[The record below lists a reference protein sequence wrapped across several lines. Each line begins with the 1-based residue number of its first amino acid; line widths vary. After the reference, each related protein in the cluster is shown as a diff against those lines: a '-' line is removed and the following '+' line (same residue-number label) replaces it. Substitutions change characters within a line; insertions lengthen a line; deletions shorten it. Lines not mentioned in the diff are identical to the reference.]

1 MKAGTQNSWAY
12 DLAADLAGGVCYAVG
27 MYVFAM
33 HADFAP
39 GGVSG
44 LALLLNRLLGLPVGL
59 GTLLL
64 NLPLF
69 ALSYRFVG
77 RRFLARTLRSMMIC
91 VLLLDVVFPQFPAYT
106 GEPFLAAL
114 YSGAFLGAGLALFY
128 MHGSSSGGMDLLTMT
143 IKKLRPHLSV
153 GAVMMAI
160 DLVVILLGWPVF
172 GNVDAVLYGLTAVVV
187 TAFVLDKIMYGAGAC
202 MLVIIITD
210 AGQAVARRIAARCG
224 RGSTQIRALG
234 SYTGTERYV
243 LLCACGKAQA
253 YKVRTA
259 AHEIDRGAFVM
270 VTEASGGAGEGFS
283 APGGPRE
290 YKGPSGVRPEVPLRT
305 DQ

>member
-1 MKAGTQNSWAY
+1 MVKNGSEILVEALVEQGVDTIFGYPGGAVLNIYDALYKNSDRIRHIWTAHEPVSYTHLDVYKRQAQNRRFRGEGCAMKAGTQNSWAY

-77 RRFLARTLRSMMIC
+77 RRFLVRTLRSIMIC
-91 VLLLDVVFPQFPAYT
+91 VLLLDVVFPRFPAYM

-114 YSGAFLGAGLALFY
+114 YSGAVSYTHLDVYKRQAQRGRDLPRAVCARAARRLYGGAVPRPADLGHGAVFLALV
-128 MHGSSSGGMDLLTMT
+128 HGYIFEENKHHRIHTRRPSR
-143 IKKLRPHLSV
+143 LR
-153 GAVMMAI
+153 
-160 DLVVILLGWPVF
+160 
-172 GNVDAVLYGLTAVVV
+172 
-187 TAFVLDKIMYGAGAC
+187 AGYHR
-202 MLVIIITD
+202 
-210 AGQAVARRIAARCG
+210 ARRERASGCARQFG
-224 RGSTQIRALG
+224 RGALCG
-234 SYTGTERYV
+234 GTTR
-243 LLCACGKAQA
+243 
-253 YKVRTA
+253 
-259 AHEIDRGAFVM
+259 
-270 VTEASGGAGEGFS
+270 
-283 APGGPRE
+283 
-290 YKGPSGVRPEVPLRT
+290 
-305 DQ
+305 

>member
-1 MKAGTQNSWAY
+1 MKAGARSGWAY

-77 RRFLARTLRSMMIC
+77 RRFLARTLRSTVIC
-91 VLLLDVVFPQFPAYT
+91 VLFLDVVFPRFPAYT

-128 MHGSSSGGMDLLTMT
+128 THGSSSGGMDLLTMT
-143 IKKLRPHLSV
+143 VKTLRPHLSV
-153 GAVMMAI
+153 GTVMMAT
-160 DLVVILLGWPVF
+160 DLFVILLGWPVF
-172 GNVDAVLYGLTAVVV
+172 GNVDAVLYGLAAVAVN
-187 TAFVLDKIMYGAGAC
+187 ALVLDKIMYGAGAC
-202 MLVIIITD
+202 KLVIIITD

-234 SYTGTERYV
+234 SHTGVERYV

-270 VTEASGGAGEGFS
+270 VTEASEVFGEGFS
-283 APGGPRE
+283 AH
-290 YKGPSGVRPEVPLRT
+290 SGTQE
-305 DQ
+305 

>member
-44 LALLLNRLLGLPVGL
+44 LALIANHLWGMPVGL

-64 NLPLF
+64 NMPLF
-69 ALSYRFVG
+69 ALAWRFVG
-77 RRFLARTLRSMMIC
+77 HHFLRRTLRSMLIC
-91 VLLLDVVFPQFPAYT
+91 VLLLDGVFPHLPVYT
-106 GEPFLAAL
+106 GDPFLAAL
-114 YSGAFLGAGLALFY
+114 YSGAFLGTGLALFY
-128 MHGSSSGGMDLLTMT
+128 THGSSSGGMDLLTMT

-270 VTEASGGAGEGFS
+270 VTEASEVFGEGFS
-283 APGGPRE
+283 AH
-290 YKGPSGVRPEVPLRT
+290 SGTQE
-305 DQ
+305 

>member
-39 GGVSG
+39 GGVAG

-172 GNVDAVLYGLTAVVV
+172 GNVDAVLYGMTAVVV

-202 MLVIIITD
+202 KLVIIITD
-210 AGQAVARRIAARCG
+210 AG
-224 RGSTQIRALG
+224 
-234 SYTGTERYV
+234 
-243 LLCACGKAQA
+243 
-253 YKVRTA
+253 
-259 AHEIDRGAFVM
+259 
-270 VTEASGGAGEGFS
+270 
-283 APGGPRE
+283 
-290 YKGPSGVRPEVPLRT
+290 
-305 DQ
+305 

>member
-33 HADFAP
+33 HADFDSEIARGADCQP
-39 GGVSG
+39 S
-44 LALLLNRLLGLPVGL
+44 VGCA
-59 GTLLL
+59 GWTGDI
-64 NLPLF
+64 
-69 ALSYRFVG
+69 AAQYAAIRVG
-77 RRFLARTLRSMMIC
+77 MAVCWTPFLRRTLRSMLIC
-91 VLLLDVVFPQFPAYT
+91 VLLLDGVFPHLPVYT
-106 GEPFLAAL
+106 GDPFLAAL
-114 YSGAFLGAGLALFY
+114 YSGAFLGTGLALFY

-172 GNVDAVLYGLTAVVV
+172 GNVDAVLYGMTAVVV

-202 MLVIIITD
+202 KLVIIITD

-270 VTEASGGAGEGFS
+270 VTEASEVFGEGFS
-283 APGGPRE
+283 AH
-290 YKGPSGVRPEVPLRT
+290 SGTQE
-305 DQ
+305 

>member
-1 MKAGTQNSWAY
+1 MKAGARSGWAY

-44 LALLLNRLLGLPVGL
+44 LALLLNRLLGIPVGL

-77 RRFLARTLRSMMIC
+77 RRFLARTLRSTVIC
-91 VLLLDVVFPQFPAYT
+91 VLLLDVVFPRFPAYT

-160 DLVVILLGWPVF
+160 DMVVILLGWPVF
-172 GNVDAVLYGLTAVVV
+172 GNVDAVLYGLTAVAV

-202 MLVIIITD
+202 KLVIIITD
-210 AGQAVARRIAARCG
+210 AGSEVAGRIAARCA
-224 RGSTQIRALG
+224 RGSTLLRASG
-234 SYTGTERYV
+234 AYTGAERHV
-243 LLCACGKAQA
+243 LLCACGRAEA
-253 YKVRTA
+253 YRVRAA
-259 AHEIDRGAFVM
+259 AHEIDEDAFVV
-270 VTEASGGAGEGFS
+270 VTEAGEVFGEGF
-283 APGGPRE
+283 ADPR
-290 YKGPSGVRPEVPLRT
+290 GTIPLP
-305 DQ
+305 

>member
-1 MKAGTQNSWAY
+1 MKAGARSGWAY

-77 RRFLARTLRSMMIC
+77 RRFLARTLRSTVIC
-91 VLLLDVVFPQFPAYT
+91 VLFLDVVFPRFPAYT

-160 DLVVILLGWPVF
+160 DMVVILLGWPVF
-172 GNVDAVLYGLTAVVV
+172 GNVDAVLYGLTAVAV

-202 MLVIIITD
+202 KLVIIITD
-210 AGQAVARRIAARCG
+210 AGSEVAEQIAAQCA
-224 RGSTQIRALG
+224 RGSTLLRASG
-234 SYTGTERYV
+234 AYTGAERHV
-243 LLCACGKAQA
+243 LLCACGRAEA
-253 YKVRTA
+253 YRVRAA
-259 AHEIDRGAFVM
+259 AHEIDEDAFVV
-270 VTEASGGAGEGFS
+270 VTEAGEVFGEGF
-283 APGGPRE
+283 ADPR
-290 YKGPSGVRPEVPLRT
+290 GTIPLP
-305 DQ
+305 

>member
-1 MKAGTQNSWAY
+1 MKAGARSGWAY

-77 RRFLARTLRSMMIC
+77 RRFLARTLRSTVIC
-91 VLLLDVVFPQFPAYT
+91 VLFLDVVFPRFPAYT

-160 DLVVILLGWPVF
+160 DMVVILLGWPVF
-172 GNVDAVLYGLTAVVV
+172 GNVDAVLYGVTSTVVSTIV
-187 TAFVLDKIMYGAGAC
+187 IDKILYGTGAGTLA
-202 MLVIIITD
+202 IIITEKGSQIGAKIGENVRRGVTTIPA
-210 AGQAVARRIAARCG
+210 AGG
-224 RGSTQIRALG
+224 
-234 SYTGTERYV
+234 YTGIHRDV
-243 LLCACGKAQA
+243 LLCACSKAEA
-253 YKVRTA
+253 YLVKSAVQ
-259 AHEIDRGAFVM
+259 EVDEKAFVM
-270 VTEASGGAGEGFS
+270 FTETSEVFGEGF
-283 APGGPRE
+283 
-290 YKGPSGVRPEVPLRT
+290 KT
-305 DQ
+305 DLK

>member
-77 RRFLARTLRSMMIC
+77 RRFLVRTLRSIMIC
-91 VLLLDVVFPQFPAYT
+91 VLLLDVVFPRFPAYM
-106 GEPFLAAL
+106 GEPFLAAF
-114 YSGAFLGAGLALFY
+114 YSGAFLGTGLALFY

-172 GNVDAVLYGLTAVVV
+172 GNVDAVLYGLAAVAVN
-187 TAFVLDKIMYGAGAC
+187 ALVLDKIMYGAGAC
-202 MLVIIITD
+202 KLVIIITD

-224 RGSTQIRALG
+224 RGSTQIHALG
-234 SYTGTERYV
+234 SHTGVERYV

-270 VTEASGGAGEGFS
+270 VTEASEVFGEGFS
-283 APGGPRE
+283 AP
-290 YKGPSGVRPEVPLRT
+290 SGTQE
-305 DQ
+305 